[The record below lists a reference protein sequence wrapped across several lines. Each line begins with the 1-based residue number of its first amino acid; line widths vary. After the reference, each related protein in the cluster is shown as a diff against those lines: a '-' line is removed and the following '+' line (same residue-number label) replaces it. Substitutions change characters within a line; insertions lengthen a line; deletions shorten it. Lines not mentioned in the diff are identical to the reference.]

1 MYRLKE
7 LQIRN
12 LKATDKDIRLSD
24 SEGLY
29 LLIRKSG
36 IRSFQYRYTSPITK
50 KEKIYTIG
58 QYPQLSLSQARTE
71 HGILKAS
78 VSSGI
83 CIQNEKIQSR
93 KAKPIVK
100 DSFKDI
106 AVLWNETRKTRVGK
120 TTWDKDISRV
130 ERFIYPKFAD
140 KPLDEIQASD
150 LLNQL
155 KTVAETTGRETAMRT
170 MNHVSSILKY
180 AMALGK
186 IKYNVASGLTEYLP
200 KPEVIN
206 RKAILDEDLLGKFIY
221 TSENH
226 DSSHSLVGC
235 ALRLMPHIFVRHGEM
250 LGMKWRDINFKD
262 RVWKYEVGK
271 TKNKKGGVKEHTV
284 FLSEQVIKILED
296 IKKITHDKENVFH
309 SSSSQSKEISQTAVN
324 NLVRALGFDRNTV
337 HIHGFRATARTMGE
351 DKLMTDS
358 RVIEMCLAH
367 ATSEKLG
374 TAYDRAQ
381 RLNDRQKF
389 MNDWSDYLINCK
401 KKYQK
406 TTIKLAK

>member
-7 LQIRN
+7 LQIRH
-12 LKATDKDIRLSD
+12 LKAKDKDIRLSD

-71 HGILKAS
+71 HGLLKAS
-78 VSSGI
+78 VSKGI
-83 CIQNEKIQSR
+83 CIQNEKIESR

-100 DSFKDI
+100 DSFKDM

-140 KPLDEIQASD
+140 KPLDEIQAND

-155 KTVAETTGRETAMRT
+155 KTVAETNGRETAMRT
-170 MNHVSSILKY
+170 MNHVASILKY

-250 LGMKWRDINFKD
+250 LGMKWADINFKD

-271 TKNKKGGVKEHTV
+271 TKNSGVKEHTV
-284 FLSEQVIKILED
+284 FLSEQVMKILED
-296 IKKITHDKENVFH
+296 IKKITHDKENLFH
-309 SSSSQSKEISQTAVN
+309 SPSSQSKQISQTAVN
-324 NLVRALGFDRNTV
+324 NLIRALGFDRDTV
-337 HIHGFRATARTMGE
+337 QVHGFRATARTMGE

-358 RVIEMCLAH
+358 RVIEICLAH
-367 ATSEKLG
+367 QTKEQLG

-389 MNDWSDYLINCK
+389 MNDWSDYLTNCK
-401 KKYQK
+401 KNYQK
-406 TTIKLAK
+406 SIIKSVK

>member
-1 MYRLKE
+1 MNKLKE
-7 LQIRN
+7 LQI
-12 LKATDKDIRLSD
+12 KSIKPKDKDYRLSD
-24 SEGLY
+24 GQGLFF
-29 LLIRKSG
+29 LIRTSG
-36 IRSFQYRYTSPITK
+36 SRSWQYRYLSPITK

-58 QYPQLSLSQARTE
+58 HYPQLSLAQARTE
-71 HGILKAS
+71 CTILRAS
-78 VSSGI
+78 VNQGV
-83 CIQNEKIQSR
+83 CVQNTKIESR
-93 KAKPIVK
+93 KDIPIVK

-106 AVLWNETRKTRVGK
+106 AILWNETRKTRVGK

-140 KPLDEIQASD
+140 KPLDEIQAND

-155 KTVAETTGRETAMRT
+155 KIVAETTGRETAMRT

-200 KPEVIN
+200 KPDVVN

-221 TSENH
+221 TIENN

-250 LGMKWRDINFKD
+250 LGMKWSEIDFKNKS
-262 RVWKYEVGK
+262 WKYEVGK
-271 TKNKKGGVKEHTV
+271 TKNLKGGVKEHTV

-296 IKKITHDKENVFH
+296 IKRLTHDKENVFH
-309 SSSSQSKEISQTAVN
+309 SPSSQSKEISQTAVN

-367 ATSEKLG
+367 ATREKLG

-389 MNDWSDYLINCK
+389 MNDWSDYLTDCK

-406 TTIKLAK
+406 SLIKIAN